1 MKISVRLRVLDAVQ
15 RWLKHVSVCCMSKQS
30 NDLVGRMNANG
41 NYKFLALGLLAL
53 AANGVAGVG
62 LPQTAAAQT
71 PTVIKQHNAWG
82 AYTYRDARAGKIC
95 YVLSIPTVK
104 EPTDRNHGDV
114 FFLVSQKPDGS
125 AGFEPQV
132 EVGYPLKEDA
142 SITVTVDGKTFDLF
156 AKGNNAWVRDVA
168 QEPALVAAMRAGSTM
183 KVSGQSSRG
192 TKTSYTYSLS
202 GVTAALK
209 DAANCK

>member
-1 MKISVRLRVLDAVQ
+1 
-15 RWLKHVSVCCMSKQS
+15 MSKQ
-30 NDLVGRMNANG
+30 NNELVGRMNGNG
-41 NYKFLALGLLAL
+41 VFKVLALG
-53 AANGVAGVG
+53 VAGLASNVAMAVA
-62 LPQTAAAQT
+62 LPQVASAQT

-82 AYTYRDARAGKIC
+82 AYTYNDARAGKIC

-132 EVGYPLKEDA
+132 EVGYPLKEDVNV
-142 SITVTVDGKTFDLF
+142 TVTVDGKSFQLF
-156 AKGNNAWVRDVA
+156 AKGNNAWVRDVS
-168 QEPALVAAMRAGSTM
+168 QEPALVDAMRAGSTM
-183 KVSGQSSRG
+183 KVSGESSRG

-202 GVTAALK
+202 GVTAALNE
-209 DAANCK
+209 ASSCK

>member
-1 MKISVRLRVLDAVQ
+1 MSV
-15 RWLKHVSVCCMSKQS
+15 
-30 NDLVGRMNANG
+30 
-41 NYKFLALGLLAL
+41 
-53 AANGVAGVG
+53 AAT
-62 LPQTAAAQT
+62 QDAAAQT

-82 AYTYRDARAGKIC
+82 AYTYNDARAGKIC

-125 AGFEPQV
+125 TGFEPQV
-132 EVGYPLKEDA
+132 EVGYPLKEDTQV
-142 SITVTVDGKTFDLF
+142 TVTVDGKTFELF

-168 QEPALVAAMRAGSTM
+168 QEPALVNAMRAGSTM

-202 GVTAALK
+202 GVTAALQE
-209 DAANCK
+209 ASNCK